1 VALVGGGQ
9 GDVGRVVKICFITS
23 PSVFLLDE
31 RVFINLGVLKVAAAC
46 LARGHQVEHLDLDGV
61 TNFDEAAE
69 AHAAQSSADWFAVTV
84 TTPQM
89 PAAAR
94 IAAAIRKAKPAAKLM
109 IGGPHPTLTA
119 AAAKLSAKKGL
130 RLDECRATKA
140 MAQLR
145 ELFDVVVAG
154 DGEDAIEQAIRIGRG
169 LVDADDPK
177 GPLFLTSK
185 RLEETPWPARELVDL
200 KSYHYTIDGVPATS
214 LVAQLGC
221 PFGCTFCGGRN
232 SPMLR
237 KIRTRTTENILAE
250 IEHLHVEHGYRGF
263 MFYDDELNVNKS
275 LVELM
280 RGITALQKKHGTE
293 FRLRGFNKA
302 ELTTQEQCD
311 AMYEAG
317 FRWMLTGFESGHP
330 RILDNINKKATVE
343 DNDRCV
349 EFARK
354 AGLKVKALMSIGH
367 AGESSETVEATKQ
380 WLLRTKPDDFD
391 CTIITPYPG
400 SPYYDEAVKN
410 GEHWTYTAPRTG
422 DRLHAIELDYTV
434 EADYYK
440 GKPGGGYVSNVFT
453 DHLRP
458 SDLVRLR
465 DDLESTVR
473 AELNI
478 PFNAGAPGI
487 QYEASMGQTKLPTN
501 ILRSAP

>member
-1 VALVGGGQ
+1 M
-9 GDVGRVVKICFITS
+9 KICFITS

-31 RVFINLGVLKVAAAC
+31 RVFLNLGVLKVAAAC

-61 TNFDEAAE
+61 SNFEEAAQ
-69 AHAAQSSADWFAVTV
+69 AHAAESSADWFAITV

-130 RLDECRATKA
+130 QLEQCRATKA

-145 ELFDVVVAG
+145 EMFDVVVSG
-154 DGEDAIEQAIRIGRG
+154 DGEDAIEQAMRIGRG

-237 KIRTRTTENILAE
+237 KIRTRSTENILAE
-250 IEHLHVEHGYRGF
+250 IEHLHVQHGYRGF

-280 RGITALQKKHGTE
+280 RGITALQRKHNTE

-349 EFARK
+349 EFARR

-367 AGESSETVEATKQ
+367 AGESAETVEATRQ
-380 WLLRTKPDDFD
+380 WILRTRPDDFD

-400 SPYYDEAVKN
+400 SPYYDEAVLAKKVPAWLRFTGHGN
-410 GEHWTYTAPRTG
+410 IWTYTAPKTG
-422 DRLHAIELDYTV
+422 DRLYAYELDYTK

-440 GKPGGGYVSNVFT
+440 GKPDGGYVSNVFT
-453 DHLRP
+453 DHLTP
-458 SDLVRLR
+458 VELVKLR
-465 DDLESTVR
+465 DDLERTVR

>member
-1 VALVGGGQ
+1 
-9 GDVGRVVKICFITS
+9 
-23 PSVFLLDE
+23 
-31 RVFINLGVLKVAAAC
+31 
-46 LARGHQVEHLDLDGV
+46 
-61 TNFDEAAE
+61 
-69 AHAAQSSADWFAVTV
+69 
-84 TTPQM
+84 
-89 PAAAR
+89 
-94 IAAAIRKAKPAAKLM
+94 
-109 IGGPHPTLTA
+109 
-119 AAAKLSAKKGL
+119 
-130 RLDECRATKA
+130 
-140 MAQLR
+140 
-145 ELFDVVVAG
+145 
-154 DGEDAIEQAIRIGRG
+154 
-169 LVDADDPK
+169 
-177 GPLFLTSK
+177 
-185 RLEETPWPARELVDL
+185 
-200 KSYHYTIDGVPATS
+200 
-214 LVAQLGC
+214 
-221 PFGCTFCGGRN
+221 
-232 SPMLR
+232 
-237 KIRTRTTENILAE
+237 
-250 IEHLHVEHGYRGF
+250 
-263 MFYDDELNVNKS
+263 
-275 LVELM
+275 
-280 RGITALQKKHGTE
+280 
-293 FRLRGFNKA
+293 
-302 ELTTQEQCD
+302 
-311 AMYEAG
+311 
-317 FRWMLTGFESGHP
+317 MLTGFESGHP

-440 GKPGGGYVSNVFT
+440 GQPGGGYVSNVFT